1 MKTICYKIVFAL
13 LLVPI
18 LGFAGNEWSGR
29 HTKQKKISK
38 SYTVSPDALLKIEN
52 SYGNIDISTWNENR
66 IEIEVI
72 IKTNG
77 NDEEK
82 VIERLRE
89 IDVDFSGSSSRV
101 SAITRF
107 EKQDR
112 SWWNNLF
119 GSSSNVNM
127 EINYRVK
134 APVTNNVELSNDY
147 GSIALDRLEGN
158 ATIACDYGK
167 LLIGDL
173 LGNRN
178 LLVFDYTRNSQ
189 IDFIK
194 RGKIVAD
201 YSQFTVGEAGT
212 LEVVADYTDSN
223 IKKVEN
229 LNFTADYG
237 SISVDKVRN
246 LVGEGDYL
254 GTKLGLVYGT
264 VELDLDYGSARIEKI
279 MKSVQKVEISSDYT
293 GIKIGYDDGSPFRFN
308 IKTSYGSVRGI
319 DGSGFE
325 LNKRHQDSSD
335 DYLEGYYRSNSG
347 GLITIDASYANITF
361 TN

>member
-1 MKTICYKIVFAL
+1 MKTICYKIFLAL
-13 LLVPI
+13 LLVPA
-18 LGFAGNEWSGR
+18 LALAGNEWTGR
-29 HTKQKKISK
+29 HTKQKKITK
-38 SYTVSPDALLKIEN
+38 SFNVSADALLKIDN
-52 SYGNIDISTWNENR
+52 SYGNIDITTWNENR

-82 VIERLRE
+82 VIERLKE

-101 SAITRF
+101 SAKTRF
-107 EKQDR
+107 EKEDS
-112 SWWNNLF
+112 SWWSNLF
-119 GSSSNVNM
+119 SGSSNVNM
-127 EINYRVK
+127 EINYRIK
-134 APVTNNVELSNDY
+134 APVTNNVELGNDY
-147 GSIALDRLEGN
+147 GSISLDKLEGN
-158 ATIACDYGK
+158 ATIACDYGR

-173 LGNRN
+173 LGDKN

-246 LVGEGDYL
+246 VIGEGDYL
-254 GTKLGLVYGT
+254 GTKLGSVYGS
-264 VELDLDYGSARIEKI
+264 VELSLDYGSASIGKI
-279 MKSVQKVEISSDYT
+279 MKSTKKVEISSDYT
-293 GIKIGYDDGSPFRFN
+293 GIKIGYENGNPFRFN
-308 IKTSYGSVRGI
+308 IRTSYGSVRGI
-319 DGSGFE
+319 DGSDFE
-325 LNKRHQDSSD
+325 LSKRHQDSSD
-335 DYLEGYYRSNSG
+335 DYLEGYYKANSG
-347 GLITIDASYANITF
+347 GMISIDSSYANITF
-361 TN
+361 SN

>member
-29 HTKQKKISK
+29 HTKQKRISK

-77 NDEEK
+77 NDEEQ
-82 VIERLRE
+82 VIERLKE

-127 EINYRVK
+127 
-134 APVTNNVELSNDY
+134 
-147 GSIALDRLEGN
+147 
-158 ATIACDYGK
+158 
-167 LLIGDL
+167 
-173 LGNRN
+173 
-178 LLVFDYTRNSQ
+178 
-189 IDFIK
+189 
-194 RGKIVAD
+194 
-201 YSQFTVGEAGT
+201 
-212 LEVVADYTDSN
+212 
-223 IKKVEN
+223 
-229 LNFTADYG
+229 
-237 SISVDKVRN
+237 
-246 LVGEGDYL
+246 
-254 GTKLGLVYGT
+254 
-264 VELDLDYGSARIEKI
+264 
-279 MKSVQKVEISSDYT
+279 
-293 GIKIGYDDGSPFRFN
+293 
-308 IKTSYGSVRGI
+308 
-319 DGSGFE
+319 
-325 LNKRHQDSSD
+325 
-335 DYLEGYYRSNSG
+335 
-347 GLITIDASYANITF
+347 
-361 TN
+361 

>member
-1 MKTICYKIVFAL
+1 MKTICYNLFLAL
-13 LLVPI
+13 LMVPI
-18 LGFAGNEWSGR
+18 LGFAGNEWTGR
-29 HTKQKKISK
+29 HTKQKKITK
-38 SYTVSPDALLKIEN
+38 SYNVSADALLKIDN
-52 SYGNIDISTWNENR
+52 SYGNIDITTWNENR

-82 VIERLRE
+82 VVQRLRE

-101 SAITRF
+101 SAVTRF
-107 EKQDR
+107 EER
-112 SWWNNLF
+112 NSSWWSNIF
-119 GSSSNVNM
+119 GGSSNVNM

-134 APVTNNVELSNDY
+134 APVTNNVELENDY
-147 GSIALDRLEGN
+147 GSIALDKLEGN
-158 ATIACDYGK
+158 ANISCDYGR
-167 LLIGDL
+167 LLIGEL
-173 LGNRN
+173 LGSRN

-229 LNFTADYG
+229 LNFAADYG

-246 LVGEGDYL
+246 IVGEGGYL
-254 GTKLGLVYGT
+254 GTKLGAVYGS
-264 VELDLDYGSARIEKI
+264 VELNLDYGSATIGKL
-279 MKSVQKVEISSDYT
+279 MKSARKVDISSDYT
-293 GIKIGYDDGSPFRFN
+293 GIRIGYQEASPFRFN
-308 IKTSYGSVRGI
+308 IRTSYGSVRGI
-319 DGSGFE
+319 DGSEFE
-325 LNKRHQDSSD
+325 LNKRHQDSGD
-335 DYLEGYYRSNSG
+335 DYLEGFYKENSG
-347 GLITIDASYANITF
+347 GVITIDSSYANITF
-361 TN
+361 IN